1 MQDELAFSPRCG
13 PATVTNCNS
22 CGPPRAIARPQACTL
37 HPHAARGGGPAPH
50 PSRLNSRGLHGKMRH
65 MPALV
70 LHQLRTRH
78 VGPIDLDIA
87 AGECVGLRGASGS
100 GKSLLL
106 RAIADLDP
114 HQGEAR
120 LDTRACAAM
129 PAPQWRRQVALVM
142 AEGQWWAETVGEHFA
157 DGCDPAWLERL
168 GLPAAAL
175 DWQVAR
181 CSTGERQRLALL
193 RTLMRQP
200 VALLLDEPTG
210 NLDEDSTARVE
221 ALLDDNRRAHDAA
234 LLWVS
239 HDPRQAARV
248 AQRRFVLEEGRL
260 VEEGEIDRGDADGGE
275 AAAAGADK
283 APGVE
288 GAAW

>member
-1 MQDELAFSPRCG
+1 
-13 PATVTNCNS
+13 
-22 CGPPRAIARPQACTL
+22 
-37 HPHAARGGGPAPH
+37 
-50 PSRLNSRGLHGKMRH
+50 
-65 MPALV
+65 MPALS

-78 VGPIDLDIA
+78 VGPLDLDIA
-87 AGECVGLRGASGS
+87 AGECVCIRGASGS

-120 LDTRACAAM
+120 LDTRACTVT

-142 AEGQWWAETVGEHFA
+142 AEGQWWAETVGAHFA
-157 DGCDPAWLERL
+157 DGCDPVWLDRL

-175 DWQVAR
+175 DWEVAR

-200 VALLLDEPTG
+200 AALLLDEPTG

-221 ALLDDNRRAHDAA
+221 ALLDDYRRAHDAA

-248 AQRRFVLEEGRL
+248 AQRRFVLEDGRL
-260 VEEGEIDRGDADGGE
+260 VAEDELAPTGAGKGQGASEGE
-275 AAAAGADK
+275 

-288 GAAW
+288 GTAW

>member
-1 MQDELAFSPRCG
+1 
-13 PATVTNCNS
+13 
-22 CGPPRAIARPQACTL
+22 
-37 HPHAARGGGPAPH
+37 
-50 PSRLNSRGLHGKMRH
+50 

-78 VGPIDLDIA
+78 VGPIDLTVG
-87 AGECVGLRGASGS
+87 AGECVCIRGASGS

-106 RAIADLDP
+106 RAIADLDL

-120 LDTRACAAM
+120 LDARACAVT

-142 AEGQWWAETVGEHFA
+142 AEGQWWAETVRAHFA
-157 DGCDPAWLERL
+157 DGCDPAWLDRL
-168 GLPAAAL
+168 GLPSAAL
-175 DWQVAR
+175 DWEVAR

-200 VALLLDEPTG
+200 AALLLDEPTG

-221 ALLDDNRRAHDAA
+221 SLLGDYRREHAAA

-248 AQRRFVLEEGRL
+248 AQRRFVLEDGRL
-260 VEEGEIDRGDADGGE
+260 VEAGEAEEGGESASVGHARPPGAGDA
-275 AAAAGADK
+275 
-283 APGVE
+283 
-288 GAAW
+288 AW

>member
-1 MQDELAFSPRCG
+1 
-13 PATVTNCNS
+13 
-22 CGPPRAIARPQACTL
+22 
-37 HPHAARGGGPAPH
+37 
-50 PSRLNSRGLHGKMRH
+50 

-78 VGPIDLDIA
+78 VGPIDLAIG
-87 AGECVGLRGASGS
+87 AGECVCIRGASGS

-120 LDTRACAAM
+120 LDARACTAM

-142 AEGQWWAETVGEHFA
+142 AEGQWWAETVRAHFA
-157 DGCDPAWLERL
+157 DGCDPAWLDRL
-168 GLPAAAL
+168 GLTSAAL

-200 VALLLDEPTG
+200 AALLLDEPTG

-221 ALLDDNRRAHDAA
+221 ALLDDYRRAHDAA

-248 AQRRFVLEEGRL
+248 AQRRFVLEDGRL
-260 VEEGEIDRGDADGGE
+260 VEEGEVDRAAADEREAAGEGE
-275 AAAAGADK
+275 A
-283 APGVE
+283 PRVE

>member
-1 MQDELAFSPRCG
+1 
-13 PATVTNCNS
+13 
-22 CGPPRAIARPQACTL
+22 
-37 HPHAARGGGPAPH
+37 
-50 PSRLNSRGLHGKMRH
+50 

-78 VGPIDLDIA
+78 VGPIDLAIG
-87 AGECVGLRGASGS
+87 AGECVCIRGASGS

-120 LDTRACAAM
+120 LDTRACAVT

-142 AEGQWWAETVGEHFA
+142 AEGQWWAETVRAHFA

-168 GLPAAAL
+168 GLPAEAL
-175 DWQVAR
+175 DWEVAR

-193 RTLMRQP
+193 RTLTRQP
-200 VALLLDEPTG
+200 AALLLDEPTG

-221 ALLDDNRRAHDAA
+221 ALLDDYRRAHDAA

-248 AQRRFVLEEGRL
+248 AQRRFVLEDGRL
-260 VEEGEIDRGDADGGE
+260 VEEGEIDRGDADGGADGGE
-275 AAAAGADK
+275 AAGADK
-283 APGVE
+283 ARGVE

>member
-1 MQDELAFSPRCG
+1 
-13 PATVTNCNS
+13 
-22 CGPPRAIARPQACTL
+22 
-37 HPHAARGGGPAPH
+37 
-50 PSRLNSRGLHGKMRH
+50 
-65 MPALV
+65 MPALL

-78 VGPIDLDIA
+78 VGPIELTVE
-87 AGECVGLRGASGS
+87 AGECVCIRGASGS

-120 LDTRACAAM
+120 LDARACAAM
-129 PAPQWRRQVALVM
+129 PAPQWRHQVALVM
-142 AEGQWWAETVGEHFA
+142 AEGQWWAETVGAHFA

-168 GLPAAAL
+168 SLPAAAL
-175 DWQVAR
+175 DWEVAR

-193 RTLMRQP
+193 RTLMRRP
-200 VALLLDEPTG
+200 AALLLDEPTG

-221 ALLDDNRRAHDAA
+221 SLLDDYRRDHGAA

-248 AQRRFVLEEGRL
+248 AQRRFLLEDGRL
-260 VEEGEIDRGDADGGE
+260 VDEEEGGRATTDTGQAP
-275 AAAAGADK
+275 GADRIPD
-283 APGVE
+283 AE

>member
-1 MQDELAFSPRCG
+1 MRPRHGHQLQFPRPG
-13 PATVTNCNS
+13 PRNRE
-22 CGPPRAIARPQACTL
+22 PARL
-37 HPHAARGGGPAPH
+37 HAARGGEPASH
-50 PSRLNSRGLHGKMRH
+50 PPRLNSRGLHGKMRPL
-65 MPALV
+65 PALV
-70 LHQLRTRH
+70 LHQPRTRH
-78 VGPIDLDIA
+78 VGPIDLAIG
-87 AGECVGLRGASGS
+87 AGECVCIRGASGS

-106 RAIADLDP
+106 RAIADLDL

-120 LDTRACAAM
+120 LDTRACAVT

-200 VALLLDEPTG
+200 AALLLDEPTG

-221 ALLDDNRRAHDAA
+221 ALLDDYRRAHDAA

-260 VEEGEIDRGDADGGE
+260 VEEGEIDRAGTDGDE
-275 AAAAGADK
+275 AAGADK
-283 APGVE
+283 APRVE

>member
-1 MQDELAFSPRCG
+1 
-13 PATVTNCNS
+13 
-22 CGPPRAIARPQACTL
+22 
-37 HPHAARGGGPAPH
+37 
-50 PSRLNSRGLHGKMRH
+50 
-65 MPALV
+65 MPALL
-70 LHQLRTRH
+70 LHQLRTLH
-78 VGPIDLDIA
+78 VGPIDLAIG
-87 AGECVGLRGASGS
+87 AGECVCIRGASGS

-120 LDTRACAAM
+120 LDARACAAM
-129 PAPQWRRQVALVM
+129 PAAQWRRQVALVM
-142 AEGQWWAETVGEHFA
+142 AEGQWWADTIGTHFA
-157 DGCDPAWLERL
+157 DGCNPAWLERL

-175 DWQVAR
+175 DWEVAR

-200 VALLLDEPTG
+200 AALLLDEPTG

-221 ALLDDNRRAHDAA
+221 ALLDDYRREHDAA

-248 AQRRFVLEEGRL
+248 AQRRFVLEDGRL
-260 VEEGEIDRGDADGGE
+260 VAEGEPARTTAGKGE
-275 AAAAGADK
+275 ASGEGEATDTAG
-283 APGVE
+283 E
-288 GAAW
+288 SW

>member
-1 MQDELAFSPRCG
+1 MQDVPAFSPRCG
-13 PATVTNCNS
+13 PATVTNCTS
-22 CGPPRAIARPQACTL
+22 RGPARAVASPRACTL

-87 AGECVGLRGASGS
+87 AGECVCIRGASGS

-142 AEGQWWAETVGEHFA
+142 AEGQWWAETVRAHFA
-157 DGCDPAWLERL
+157 DGCDPVWLDRL

-200 VALLLDEPTG
+200 VALLLDELIG
-210 NLDEDSTARVE
+210 NFDEDSIARVE
-221 ALLDDNRRAHDAA
+221 ALLDDYRREHDAA

-248 AQRRFVLEEGRL
+248 AQRRFVLEDGRL
-260 VEEGEIDRGDADGGE
+260 VEEGEVDRAAADEREAAGEGE
-275 AAAAGADK
+275 A
-283 APGVE
+283 PRVE

>member
-1 MQDELAFSPRCG
+1 MS
-13 PATVTNCNS
+13 
-22 CGPPRAIARPQACTL
+22 
-37 HPHAARGGGPAPH
+37 
-50 PSRLNSRGLHGKMRH
+50 
-65 MPALV
+65 ALS
-70 LHQLRTRH
+70 LRQLRTRH
-78 VGPIDLDIA
+78 VGPLDVDIA
-87 AGECVGLRGASGS
+87 AGECVCIRGASGS

-114 HQGEAR
+114 HQGEAW
-120 LDTRACAAM
+120 LDARACSSM
-129 PAPQWRRQVALVM
+129 PGPLWRRQVALVM
-142 AEGQWWAETVGEHFA
+142 AEGQWWAETVGAHFA
-157 DGCDPAWLERL
+157 DGCDPVWLDRL

-175 DWQVAR
+175 DWEVAR

-193 RTLMRQP
+193 RTLVRQP
-200 VALLLDEPTG
+200 AALLLDEPTG

-221 ALLDDNRRAHDAA
+221 ALLGDYRREHDAA

-248 AQRRFVLEEGRL
+248 AQRRFVLEDGRL
-260 VEEGEIDRGDADGGE
+260 VEEGEIDRAAADGGE
-275 AAAAGADK
+275 AAGADK

>member
-1 MQDELAFSPRCG
+1 
-13 PATVTNCNS
+13 
-22 CGPPRAIARPQACTL
+22 
-37 HPHAARGGGPAPH
+37 
-50 PSRLNSRGLHGKMRH
+50 

-78 VGPIDLDIA
+78 VGPIDLTVA
-87 AGECVGLRGASGS
+87 AGECVCLRGASGS

-114 HQGEAR
+114 HKGEAR
-120 LDTRACAAM
+120 LDARACAAL

-142 AEGQWWAETVGEHFA
+142 AEGQWWAETVGAHFA
-157 DGCDPAWLERL
+157 DGCTPDWLDRL

-175 DWQVAR
+175 EWEVAR

-193 RTLMRQP
+193 RTLMRRP
-200 VALLLDEPTG
+200 AALLLDEPTG

-221 ALLDDNRRAHDAA
+221 ALLDDYRREHDAA

-239 HDPRQAARV
+239 HDPRQATRV
-248 AQRRFVLEEGRL
+248 AQRRFVLEDGML
-260 VEEGEIDRGDADGGE
+260 VEDAEDEHARSSTGT
-275 AAAAGADK
+275 ARDKSTPSGAES
-283 APGVE
+283 AR
-288 GAAW
+288 W

>member
-1 MQDELAFSPRCG
+1 MP
-13 PATVTNCNS
+13 
-22 CGPPRAIARPQACTL
+22 TL
-37 HPHAARGGGPAPH
+37 
-50 PSRLNSRGLHGKMRH
+50 SLQ
-65 MPALV
+65 
-70 LHQLRTRH
+70 QLRTRH

-87 AGECVGLRGASGS
+87 AGECVCIRGASGS

-114 HQGEAR
+114 HAGAAV
-120 LDTRACAAM
+120 LDGRACASM
-129 PAPQWRRQVALVM
+129 PGPAWRRQVALVM
-142 AEGQWWAETVGEHFA
+142 AEGQWWADRVGEHFPG
-157 DGCDPAWLERL
+157 GCTPAWLERL
-168 GLPAAAL
+168 GLPSAAL
-175 DWQVAR
+175 DWEVAR

-221 ALLDDNRRAHDAA
+221 ALLDDYRREHDAA

-260 VEEGEIDRGDADGGE
+260 VEEGEIDRAGTDGDE
-275 AAAAGADK
+275 AAGADK
-283 APGVE
+283 APRVE

>member
-1 MQDELAFSPRCG
+1 
-13 PATVTNCNS
+13 
-22 CGPPRAIARPQACTL
+22 
-37 HPHAARGGGPAPH
+37 
-50 PSRLNSRGLHGKMRH
+50 

-78 VGPIDLDIA
+78 VGPIELTVE
-87 AGECVGLRGASGS
+87 AGECVCIRGASGS

-120 LDTRACAAM
+120 LDARACAVM
-129 PAPQWRRQVALVM
+129 PAPQWRHQVALVM
-142 AEGQWWAETVGEHFA
+142 AEGQWWAETVSAHFA

-168 GLPAAAL
+168 SLPAAAL
-175 DWQVAR
+175 DWEVAR

-193 RTLMRQP
+193 RTLMRRP
-200 VALLLDEPTG
+200 AALLLDEPTG

-221 ALLDDNRRAHDAA
+221 ALLDDYRREHGAA

-248 AQRRFVLEEGRL
+248 AQRRFLLEDGRL
-260 VEEGEIDRGDADGGE
+260 VEEEEGGR
-275 AAAAGADK
+275 ATTDTGQAPGADRIPD
-283 APGVE
+283 AE

>member
-1 MQDELAFSPRCG
+1 
-13 PATVTNCNS
+13 
-22 CGPPRAIARPQACTL
+22 
-37 HPHAARGGGPAPH
+37 
-50 PSRLNSRGLHGKMRH
+50 

-78 VGPIDLDIA
+78 VGPIDLAIG
-87 AGECVGLRGASGS
+87 AGECVCIRGASGS

-106 RAIADLDP
+106 RAIADLDL

-120 LDTRACAAM
+120 LDTRACAVT

-142 AEGQWWAETVGEHFA
+142 AEGQWWAETVRAHFA
-157 DGCDPAWLERL
+157 DGCDPAWLDRL

-175 DWQVAR
+175 DWEVAR

-200 VALLLDEPTG
+200 AALLLDEPTG

-221 ALLDDNRRAHDAA
+221 ALLDDYRRAHDAA

-248 AQRRFVLEEGRL
+248 AQRRFVLEDGRL
-260 VEEGEIDRGDADGGE
+260 VEEGEVDRAAADEREAAGEGE
-275 AAAAGADK
+275 A
-283 APGVE
+283 PRVE